1 MVTASLIDL
10 RLKIS
15 KNVTCAKRQI
25 PSFPYIL
32 TCTLPLQYQH
42 SLTSSLS
49 PSTLFT
55 VLVSPHTHSQNIH
68 CQYLNHSHLSFKAK
82 YCSDNTNSHFLP
94 IAVTTLAYT
103 STTTRT
109 YPVHIRVFDK
119 HYLFFGSITVSG
131 QNNVTKCYKTFLS
144 HNVTVIR
151 HTQWQEL
158 ITVLI
163 HAATVLSAAKA
174 AVTYKLWPLMG
185 SDAWRKKWETGCKRL
200 QYTHL
205 IFQTTTG
212 T

>member
-1 MVTASLIDL
+1 MCSTISLVTASLIDI

-32 TCTLPLQYQH
+32 TYTLPLQYQH

-55 VLVSPHTHSQNIH
+55 VLISPDTHSQNIH
-68 CQYLNHSHLSFKAK
+68 CQYPNHSHLNFKAK

-94 IAVTTLAYT
+94 LAMTTMAYPL
-103 STTTRT
+103 TTTRI
-109 YPVHIRVFDK
+109 YPVHVRVFDK
-119 HYLFFGSITVSG
+119 HSFFFVAEQYLG

-144 HNVTVIR
+144 HNITVIK

-163 HAATVLSAAKA
+163 YAATVLSAAKA
-174 AVTYKLWPLMG
+174 AVTYKLWPLIW
-185 SDAWRKKWETGCKRL
+185 SDAWRRNGKLRL
-200 QYTHL
+200 QKTS
-205 IFQTTTG
+205 G
-212 T
+212 